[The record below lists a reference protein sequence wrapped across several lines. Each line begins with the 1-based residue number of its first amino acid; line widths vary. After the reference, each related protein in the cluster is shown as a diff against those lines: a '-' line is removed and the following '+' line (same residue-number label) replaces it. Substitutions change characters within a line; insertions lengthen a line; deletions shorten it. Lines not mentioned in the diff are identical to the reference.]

1 MQYCPK
7 CGSEVGEADRFCP
20 ECGTS
25 LREKK
30 DVLVT
35 EELSIPFPEAD
46 NPLLELTVAVAG
58 NITAGPGEDKLL
70 EGTIS
75 YDVPEWR
82 PEITQTEN
90 RVAVKQ
96 RSSVTWQA
104 FESPINDW
112 EIKMGKA
119 KPFRLRVRTGVM
131 RGEWELGGLPLTGL
145 DVETGVSQ
153 NKLSFSEP
161 NPETVNTVSIQTGV
175 GETRLT
181 GLLNA
186 RFREMRVGG
195 GVGDVRLGFTGTEL
209 EEDANVRMEGGV
221 GGFNIT
227 MDKDT
232 RALFKV
238 SGLTHVNALGKIY
251 KVKGGFGRSEYAND
265 AYDDQEGPIIEF
277 NITLGL
283 GGITLRTT

>member
-1 MQYCPK
+1 MPYCPK

-30 DVLVT
+30 GVLVT

-46 NPLLELTVAVAG
+46 NPLLELSVAVAG
-58 NITAGPGEDKLL
+58 NITAGPGDDKLL

-112 EIKMGKA
+112 EIKMGKT
-119 KPFRLRVRTGVM
+119 KHFRLRVRTGVM

-175 GETRLT
+175 GETKLT

-195 GVGDVRLGFTGTEL
+195 GVGEVRLGFTGAEL

-221 GGFNIT
+221 GDFNIT
-227 MDKDT
+227 VDKDT

-238 SGLTHVNALGKIY
+238 TGLTHVNALGKIY

-265 AYDDQEGPIIEF
+265 AYDDQEGPILEF

>member
-1 MQYCPK
+1 MPYCPK
-7 CGSEVGEADRFCP
+7 CGSEVGEADRFCS

-25 LREKK
+25 LRERKG
-30 DVLVT
+30 VLVT
-35 EELSIPFPEAD
+35 EELDIPFPEAD
-46 NPLLELTVAVAG
+46 NPLLELGVAVAG
-58 NITAGPGEDKLL
+58 NITASPGDDRLL

-75 YDVPEWR
+75 YDVPEWK
-82 PEITQTEN
+82 PEITQTGN

-96 RSSVTWQA
+96 RSRVTWQG

-112 EIKMGKA
+112 EIKMGKT
-119 KPFRLRVRTGVM
+119 KPFRLRVKTGVM

-153 NKLSFSEP
+153 SKLSFSEP

-175 GETRLT
+175 GEARLT

-195 GVGDVRLGFTGTEL
+195 GVGDVRLGFTGAEL
-209 EEDANVRMEGGV
+209 VEDANVRVEGGV

-227 MDKDT
+227 VDKDT

-251 KVKGGFGRSEYAND
+251 RVKGGFGRSEYAND
-265 AYDDQEGPIIEF
+265 AYDDKEGPILEF
-277 NITLGL
+277 DITLGL

>member
-1 MQYCPK
+1 MPYCPK

-30 DVLVT
+30 GVLVT

-82 PEITQTEN
+82 PEVTQTEN

-112 EIKMGKA
+112 EIKIGKA

-161 NPETVNTVSIQTGV
+161 VFTVNTISIQTGV

-186 RFREMRVGG
+186 RFREMRVSG
-195 GVGDVRLGFTGTEL
+195 GVGDVRLGFTGAEL
-209 EEDANVRMEGGV
+209 VEDANVRMEGGV

-227 MDKDT
+227 VDKDT

-265 AYDDQEGPIIEF
+265 AYDDQEGPILEF
-277 NITLGL
+277 DITLGL

>member
-1 MQYCPK
+1 MPYCPK
-7 CGSEVGEADRFCP
+7 CGSEVGEADRFCSG
-20 ECGTS
+20 CGAP
-25 LREKK
+25 LREEKG
-30 DVLVT
+30 VLVT
-35 EELSIPFPEAD
+35 EELDIPFPEAND
-46 NPLLELTVAVAG
+46 PLLEISIAVAG
-58 NITAGPGEDKLL
+58 NIAAGPGDEKLL

-75 YDVPEWR
+75 YDVPEWK

-119 KPFRLRVRTGVM
+119 KPFRLRVKTGVM
-131 RGEWELGGLPLTGL
+131 RGEWDLGGIPLTGL

-153 NKLSFSEP
+153 NKLGFSEP
-161 NPETVNTVSIQTGV
+161 NPETLNTVSIQTGV

-195 GVGDVRLGFTGTEL
+195 GVGEVKLDFTGAEL
-209 EEDANVRMEGGV
+209 EEDANVRVEGGV
-221 GGFNIT
+221 GGFHIT
-227 MDKDT
+227 VDKET

-238 SGLTHVNALGKIY
+238 SGLTHVNALGRIY
-251 KVKGGFGRSEYAND
+251 KVRGGLGRSEYANE
-265 AYDDQEGPIIEF
+265 AYDDLEGPILEF

-283 GGITLRTT
+283 GGITLRAT